1 MKAFTFILIF
11 ISVFEIKAQRPTQS
25 TSAFGK
31 ITGKIIDSTSI
42 EPIEYAT
49 ISLLKQESKKV
60 VNGTTADTKGTFKL
74 SDIPDGK
81 YKILISF
88 IGYKTKEFNNIIIDK
103 THYTISLG
111 TISLV
116 ESRTDIKE
124 VVVTANKLIE
134 EKIDKTVYNVDK
146 DVSSQ
151 TGAAADVLKKVPQV
165 SVDVD
170 GNVELQGNSNVKFL
184 IDGKPS
190 VIFGSNVAEVLQSIP
205 ANQIK
210 NIEIITSQGA
220 KDDASGTGGIINII
234 LKKSTAEGYNGNI
247 SLTGGTRLE
256 NGSLNLNGHHGHFS
270 VNAFVNGNAQLP
282 STTTSEMNKTT
293 LDTSTKKNTYF
304 HQDGSSLYNRKAGQS
319 GLGFNWDISPK
330 DNLTGSFGFN
340 YMGYDN
346 EGKNYRKTVKDSTF
360 NDIAGTT
367 SNSHN
372 ESFEWGLNYRK
383 NFAKED
389 QKLEFSYLQS
399 YANNYSFYQETKQYT
414 ASDSI
419 YAGSNGKNPGTQKET
434 QITIDYAQPL
444 GKLAIIELGG
454 KAILSDINSTSN
466 VHTYNK
472 AQNSYFFDQTLSNA
486 FNYKSTIY
494 AGYLSTTFKLLNW
507 LDVKT
512 GVRYENTKPE
522 AYFSNS
528 GNVTLKSYGTFVPSA
543 IISHK
548 FEKSQMV
555 KLSYTRR
562 IERPAYKDLNP
573 FVNASDSK
581 DLTMGNPNLK
591 PEIGNKIELSYSK
604 SFEKGSNINATF
616 FYRGNKDDIQ
626 AYKRAYSKF
635 VVGDTSYT
643 DVSVTTRENVG
654 RENNYGIN
662 LFVSV
667 PIKSKLS
674 LRTNI
679 AYFQRYIING
689 TLDGKN
695 VQGYNYRI
703 NGNAT
708 YSVNSTLVIELS
720 GNFNSPRINVQGKM
734 PSFTTYNFALRK
746 QFFKKK
752 ASLAF
757 TATNFF
763 SRNVEQKTIQTG
775 SNFTSINIREIPYR
789 SFGIN
794 FSYKFGKLE
803 FKKERE
809 KESEDNNQLNP
820 GVGN

>member
-25 TSAFGK
+25 TPAFGK

-304 HQDGSSLYNRKAGQS
+304 HQDGSSLYNRKAGQ
-319 GLGFNWDISPK
+319 
-330 DNLTGSFGFN
+330 
-340 YMGYDN
+340 
-346 EGKNYRKTVKDSTF
+346 
-360 NDIAGTT
+360 
-367 SNSHN
+367 
-372 ESFEWGLNYRK
+372 
-383 NFAKED
+383 
-389 QKLEFSYLQS
+389 
-399 YANNYSFYQETKQYT
+399 
-414 ASDSI
+414 
-419 YAGSNGKNPGTQKET
+419 
-434 QITIDYAQPL
+434 
-444 GKLAIIELGG
+444 
-454 KAILSDINSTSN
+454 
-466 VHTYNK
+466 
-472 AQNSYFFDQTLSNA
+472 
-486 FNYKSTIY
+486 
-494 AGYLSTTFKLLNW
+494 
-507 LDVKT
+507 
-512 GVRYENTKPE
+512 
-522 AYFSNS
+522 
-528 GNVTLKSYGTFVPSA
+528 
-543 IISHK
+543 
-548 FEKSQMV
+548 
-555 KLSYTRR
+555 
-562 IERPAYKDLNP
+562 
-573 FVNASDSK
+573 
-581 DLTMGNPNLK
+581 
-591 PEIGNKIELSYSK
+591 
-604 SFEKGSNINATF
+604 
-616 FYRGNKDDIQ
+616 
-626 AYKRAYSKF
+626 
-635 VVGDTSYT
+635 
-643 DVSVTTRENVG
+643 
-654 RENNYGIN
+654 
-662 LFVSV
+662 
-667 PIKSKLS
+667 
-674 LRTNI
+674 
-679 AYFQRYIING
+679 
-689 TLDGKN
+689 
-695 VQGYNYRI
+695 
-703 NGNAT
+703 
-708 YSVNSTLVIELS
+708 
-720 GNFNSPRINVQGKM
+720 
-734 PSFTTYNFALRK
+734 
-746 QFFKKK
+746 
-752 ASLAF
+752 
-757 TATNFF
+757 
-763 SRNVEQKTIQTG
+763 
-775 SNFTSINIREIPYR
+775 
-789 SFGIN
+789 
-794 FSYKFGKLE
+794 
-803 FKKERE
+803 
-809 KESEDNNQLNP
+809 
-820 GVGN
+820 